1 MRFIRQHILPIV
13 YYSAY
18 YKFRSEFLLD
28 RTDNNDI
35 LSKYLFNLIDK
46 PFKSIYYGNY
56 TF

>member
-1 MRFIRQHILPIV
+1 MRFIRQHILSIV
-13 YYSAY
+13 YYIAY

-46 PFKSIYYGNY
+46 PSKSIYYGNY

>member
-1 MRFIRQHILPIV
+1 MRFIRQHILSIV
-13 YYSAY
+13 YYIAY
-18 YKFRSEFLLD
+18 YKFRNEFLLD

-46 PFKSIYYGNY
+46 PSKSIYYGNY

>member
-1 MRFIRQHILPIV
+1 MRFIRQHILPTV

-18 YKFRSEFLLD
+18 YKFRSAFLLE

-35 LSKYLFNLIDK
+35 LSEYLFNLIDK
-46 PFKSIYYGNY
+46 PSKSIYCGNY

>member
-18 YKFRSEFLLD
+18 YKFRSEFLFD

-46 PFKSIYYGNY
+46 PSKNIYYGNY